1 MTTVLELNQLFFF
14 MLHKNRPR
22 VMLNVVHA
30 KSVLISHSKQVWC
43 CVNEII
49 LLVFNYTKCEFNL
62 LHK

>member
-1 MTTVLELNQLFFF
+1 
-14 MLHKNRPR
+14 
-22 VMLNVVHA
+22 MLNVVHA